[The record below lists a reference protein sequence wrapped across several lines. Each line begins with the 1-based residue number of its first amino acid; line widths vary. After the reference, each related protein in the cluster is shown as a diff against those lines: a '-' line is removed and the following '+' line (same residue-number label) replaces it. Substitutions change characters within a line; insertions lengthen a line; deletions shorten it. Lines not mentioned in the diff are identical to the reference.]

1 MLYTL
6 YPESHIINTFNS
18 VHVFLIQNRD
28 NYLYLHKIWYKPIKY
43 IIIKSMQMFI
53 QTRFILNY

>member
-6 YPESHIINTFNS
+6 YPKSHIINTFNS
-18 VHVFLIQNRD
+18 VHVSLIQNRD

-53 QTRFILNY
+53 QTRL